1 MKIALF
7 PLAVLGCAIFL
18 NASPFPRAENPDP
31 YEPLKLYDG
40 AWQVKI
46 SMPEKKPDH
55 LVNHCARTG
64 KFYSCEQEVNGETTA
79 LVIFLPQG
87 KSGSGGLE
95 YRTLAALPDASK
107 PQDWGRLVI
116 EGNTWT
122 YSWTEKDGDKPV
134 AARNVNVFK
143 DKDHIHFEL
152 QRLAEG
158 SSWKTEMAG
167 DEERVK

>member
-1 MKIALF
+1 MKMLRLPLTVLF
-7 PLAVLGCAIFL
+7 CAFL
-18 NASPFPRAENPDP
+18 MNASSPGNAEDSDP

-40 AWQVKI
+40 GWQVKI
-46 SMPEKKPDH
+46 TTPEKKTDH

-64 KFYSCEQEVNGETTA
+64 KFYSCEQEVNGVTAA

-87 KSGSGGLE
+87 KSESGGLE

-107 PQDWGRLVI
+107 PGDWGRLVI

-122 YSWTEKDGDKPV
+122 YSWTEKNGDKSV
-134 AARNVNVFK
+134 AAQNVNVFK

-152 QRLAEG
+152 QRMADG
-158 SSWKTEMAG
+158 SNWKTDMAG

>member
-1 MKIALF
+1 MTMLC
-7 PLAVLGCAIFL
+7 CAFL
-18 NASPFPRAENPDP
+18 LNPSSPGKAEDPDP

-40 AWQVKI
+40 GWQVNI
-46 SMPEKKPDH
+46 SMPEKKSDH

-64 KFYSCEQEVNGETTA
+64 KFYSCEQEVNGVTVA

-107 PQDWGRLVI
+107 PGDWGRLVI

-122 YSWTEKDGDKPV
+122 YSWTEKNGDKSV

-152 QRLAEG
+152 QRLADG
-158 SSWKTEMAG
+158 SNWKTEMAG

>member
-1 MKIALF
+1 MKIMPL
-7 PLAVLGCAIFL
+7 PLALLGCAIFL
-18 NASPFPRAENPDP
+18 NPSPSLKVTDPDP

-40 AWQVKI
+40 GWQVKI
-46 SMPEKKPDH
+46 TMPEKKSDH
-55 LVNHCARTG
+55 LVNHCARAG
-64 KFYSCEQEVNGETTA
+64 KFYSCEQEVNGVTAA
-79 LVIFLPQG
+79 LVIFLPYG
-87 KSGSGGLE
+87 KSESGGLE

-107 PQDWGRLVI
+107 PGDWGRLVI

-122 YSWTEKDGDKPV
+122 YSWTERNGDKSV

-152 QRLAEG
+152 QRMAEG
-158 SSWKTEMAG
+158 SNWKTEMAG